1 MEHLSDLS
9 AGTRTT
15 VAPPETALEAVLAT
29 RGDAVADPLGPATRV
44 LDDRTARLVA
54 ARANF
59 RDRQTAGLTELLERR
74 PELRGLH
81 ALADF
86 LDDSVRWSA

>member
-1 MEHLSDLS
+1 MDHLSDPS
-9 AGTRTT
+9 AGTRPA
-15 VAPPETALEAVLAT
+15 VAPPETALDAVLAT
-29 RGDAVADPLGPATRV
+29 RGDVLAEPFDPATRV

-59 RDRQTAGLTELLERR
+59 RDRQTAGLTGLLERR

>member
-1 MEHLSDLS
+1 MEHLSDPTVD
-9 AGTRTT
+9 TRTA
-15 VAPPETALEAVLAT
+15 VAPPETALDAVLAP
-29 RGDAVADPLGPATRV
+29 RGDTLAAPLDAGAGV
-44 LDDRTARLVA
+44 LDDRTAQLGA

-59 RDRQTAGLTELLERR
+59 RDRQTAGLTGLLERR